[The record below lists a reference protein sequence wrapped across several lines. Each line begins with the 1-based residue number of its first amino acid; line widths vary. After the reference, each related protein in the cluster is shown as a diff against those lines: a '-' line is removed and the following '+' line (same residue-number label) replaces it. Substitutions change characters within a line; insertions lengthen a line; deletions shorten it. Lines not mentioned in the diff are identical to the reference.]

1 MANNGKRDAL
11 GVIFL
16 FAAIIL
22 GLIYVIPDKY
32 TGVFGS
38 FLRSVGFGLFG
49 SIAII
54 LPFFLIYASIEFFLE
69 KREGVSPVRFT
80 SVLLLMICVSSL
92 FAALTVDFEYLREL
106 CIPKGKTDP
115 TVLKAVKV
123 LWKTGLNYKALRAPG
138 KTDLILSGGLIGGM
152 ISTGIEACC
161 GRIVTV
167 LMIIGF
173 SITQIIL
180 IFRISVK
187 RTARKIGYV
196 AKKSVKN
203 VRHNMER
210 KGRPNAYRTDIPQQP
225 RPQYASSSNSPFVMT
240 SGQSQSHAVP
250 AGHREVPI
258 IDGTKPVR
266 EDPFNVSYD
275 IPDDHIDPQ
284 SGFLNVPNE
293 DVSDSSSI
301 AFGEKRESIDPNAP
315 SADFT
320 FNANEHHLPYV
331 PVKRSKM
338 HSFDENKGKQQ
349 DFYSLDEDSR
359 PQIFND
365 PAEDEYVDSYEDE
378 PYEDDY
384 DEGPFEIDE
393 NENDHPSVR
402 TPNVPVGLFGERRDV
417 FHYNETEENGSNVAR
432 AINSENSS
440 VPATTPVE
448 DDIKINPE
456 EKHEGFDKEGAR
468 IVDTS
473 GVRKGESGID
483 VPSSSV
489 KRAQRKGP
497 YTPAPVKLLDEEVKT
512 KKIENNEELKAKA
525 RQLEAA
531 LMSFGI
537 ESKVVNITHGPTIT
551 RFELTLAP
559 GIKVSRVLNLTND
572 IQLAM
577 AAQSIRIEAP
587 IPGKSAIGIEIPND
601 KAIAVRLRSL
611 LETKEFK
618 SSSPLT
624 VALGRDI
631 PGNPMYCDLAKM
643 PHLLIAG
650 STGSGKSVCLNSIL
664 ISILCK
670 ASPEEVRLIMVDP
683 KVVELKVYND
693 IPHLIMPVVT
703 EAQLATN
710 TLKWAV
716 IEMEKRYRLFADCSA
731 RNIEGYNDYAKM
743 NGDPTLPLILIVMD
757 EFADLMVVASKEV
770 ETQVLRLAAKA
781 RAAGIH
787 LILATQRPSVDVITG
802 VLKNNLP
809 SRIALAVTSGVDSK
823 TIIDSPGAEKLLGK
837 GDMLY
842 APVTANKPI
851 RGQGAFVT
859 DAEVEHVTDYLKNR
873 YGPMY
878 DEDIMNKIKNEV
890 AGSDPSV
897 DKGGGSGDSSGEDDL
912 FERAVETIIE
922 ANVASVSILQ
932 RRLGIG
938 YPRAARLIDE
948 MEQKKYIGPFE
959 GSKPRKV
966 LIDSIEWQQIKA
978 SK

>member
-1 MANNGKRDAL
+1 M
-11 GVIFL
+11 
-16 FAAIIL
+16 
-22 GLIYVIPDKY
+22 
-32 TGVFGS
+32 
-38 FLRSVGFGLFG
+38 
-49 SIAII
+49 
-54 LPFFLIYASIEFFLE
+54 
-69 KREGVSPVRFT
+69 
-80 SVLLLMICVSSL
+80 
-92 FAALTVDFEYLREL
+92 
-106 CIPKGKTDP
+106 
-115 TVLKAVKV
+115 
-123 LWKTGLNYKALRAPG
+123 
-138 KTDLILSGGLIGGM
+138 
-152 ISTGIEACC
+152 
-161 GRIVTV
+161 
-167 LMIIGF
+167 
-173 SITQIIL
+173 
-180 IFRISVK
+180 
-187 RTARKIGYV
+187 
-196 AKKSVKN
+196 
-203 VRHNMER
+203 
-210 KGRPNAYRTDIPQQP
+210 
-225 RPQYASSSNSPFVMT
+225 
-240 SGQSQSHAVP
+240 
-250 AGHREVPI
+250 
-258 IDGTKPVR
+258 
-266 EDPFNVSYD
+266 
-275 IPDDHIDPQ
+275 
-284 SGFLNVPNE
+284 
-293 DVSDSSSI
+293 
-301 AFGEKRESIDPNAP
+301 
-315 SADFT
+315 
-320 FNANEHHLPYV
+320 
-331 PVKRSKM
+331 
-338 HSFDENKGKQQ
+338 
-349 DFYSLDEDSR
+349 
-359 PQIFND
+359 
-365 PAEDEYVDSYEDE
+365 
-378 PYEDDY
+378 
-384 DEGPFEIDE
+384 
-393 NENDHPSVR
+393 
-402 TPNVPVGLFGERRDV
+402 
-417 FHYNETEENGSNVAR
+417 
-432 AINSENSS
+432 
-440 VPATTPVE
+440 
-448 DDIKINPE
+448 
-456 EKHEGFDKEGAR
+456 
-468 IVDTS
+468 
-473 GVRKGESGID
+473 RKGESGID

-601 KAIAVRLRSL
+601 KPIAVRLRSL